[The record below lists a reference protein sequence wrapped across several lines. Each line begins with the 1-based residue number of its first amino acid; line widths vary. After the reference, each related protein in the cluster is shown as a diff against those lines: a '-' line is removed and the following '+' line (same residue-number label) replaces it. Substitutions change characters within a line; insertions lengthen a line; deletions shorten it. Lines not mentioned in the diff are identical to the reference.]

1 MRTTLA
7 PVEAPAGERT
17 ACPAF
22 NIEVDAERDEP
33 CLTSRG
39 DTVLGAVFDQH
50 PSVDEGRANRHPE
63 PASEVVIADP
73 REVEPGRRLA
83 FDRPHQLGRGA
94 HSAQRLEEGRDF
106 RTSQAV
112 VAVAPLTFHAEEPA
126 SDEPGEVLAG
136 GRGCD
141 LRADLLTE
149 DDTVYTY
156 RPRTV
161 LRRVLDHA
169 LDHLN
174 QIEQWMRWRA
184 EGIVPTPTDG
194 WASSSDVLDE
204 DFLPLS
210 EADLA
215 AWLWRID
222 VTWGMLAER
231 AARLSP
237 EELDWL
243 PQENEW
249 TIRRILHHVAGGFYT
264 VWLDE
269 RLPDEPAERYA
280 QASGRLLLR
289 AHRALTAPSGPACT
303 YYADGGLET
312 TPEAVIRAV
321 LECEYAALAAAQ

>member
-1 MRTTLA
+1 MS
-7 PVEAPAGERT
+7 
-17 ACPAF
+17 
-22 NIEVDAERDEP
+22 D
-33 CLTSRG
+33 
-39 DTVLGAVFDQH
+39 
-50 PSVDEGRANRHPE
+50 SVDRHSLLHE
-63 PASEVVIADP
+63 LETVAEKVLMLAATGVLRASEL
-73 REVEPGRRLA
+73 RRLA
-83 FDRPHQLGRGA
+83 DRRA
-94 HSAQRLEEGRDF
+94 VAWYRLEPRPTD
-106 RTSQAV
+106 
-112 VAVAPLTFHAEEPA
+112 PIH
-126 SDEPGEVLAG
+126 
-136 GRGCD
+136 D
-141 LRADLLTE
+141 LREGFAAMRARLARLTEHDPSYPATLLTE

-174 QIEQWMRWRA
+174 QIEQWMRWRT

-194 WASSSDVLDE
+194 WASSSSDVLDE

-215 AWLWRID
+215 AWRWRID

-249 TIRRILHHVAGGFYT
+249 TVRRILHHVAGGFYT

-269 RLPDEPAERYA
+269 RLPDEPTERYA

-289 AHRALTAPSGPACT
+289 AHRALTAPSDPACT